1 MSSRELALYIH
12 AMMVACMDPRDFYG
26 ENLVQE
32 LRRRTEASGN
42 YTNPFQILVLCNA
55 GDTMTSKDVDRVT
68 VAYDSQHR
76 PFWTD
81 TQALASL
88 ALACLSSRPNLVTD
102 ERILKDMLQELKRR
116 QFRNGTVDNVRTT
129 ALVVQVREAF
139 LATPFQSLAQ
149 FLSLMELGMGRKMK
163 LHGQTKQFF
172 FRSLKT
178 FILFDSDA
186 AFHVDGS
193 EHR

>member
-68 VAYDSQHR
+68 VTYDSQHR
-76 PFWTD
+76 PFWT
-81 TQALASL
+81 
-88 ALACLSSRPNLVTD
+88 
-102 ERILKDMLQELKRR
+102 
-116 QFRNGTVDNVRTT
+116 
-129 ALVVQVREAF
+129 
-139 LATPFQSLAQ
+139 
-149 FLSLMELGMGRKMK
+149 
-163 LHGQTKQFF
+163 
-172 FRSLKT
+172 
-178 FILFDSDA
+178 
-186 AFHVDGS
+186 
-193 EHR
+193 